1 MKSALTQLIEA
12 AACNEGIDVI
22 ASADERGEVRTS
34 PPVSDWPDAL
44 RRAVSEFAEPA
55 GDLGDLWRPRPWD
68 DRFSVLEYPDR

>member
-34 PPVSDWPDAL
+34 PPVAQWPDAL
-44 RRAVSEFAEPA
+44 RRAVGEFAEPA
-55 GDLGDLWRPRPWD
+55 GDDGAAWRARPWD
-68 DRFSVLEYPDR
+68 ARRSIQEYP

>member
-1 MKSALTQLIEA
+1 MKTALTQLIEA

-34 PPVSDWPDAL
+34 PPVAQWPDAL

-55 GDLGDLWRPRPWD
+55 GDDGAAWQTRPWD
-68 DRFSVLEYPDR
+68 ARRSIQEYP